1 MSWPF
6 KAFLINYSYMKRIVL
21 YVITCFLFS
30 FSSHAQNNVDLGIK
44 GGLNLTFFNVE
55 VGGFG
60 TYTETETGYYGGLF
74 ADFYVDE
81 FLSIQPEV
89 LYIGLNDFKFLN
101 APIYVKY
108 QVAKNF
114 DLMVGPSL
122 NYFFDFFSNKFK
134 IRADL
139 CSAYNI
145 SPSIDVHVKYTLGF
159 VEIAP
164 NGLFIGAGLRL

>member
-1 MSWPF
+1 MRQII
-6 KAFLINYSYMKRIVL
+6 FL
-21 YVITCFLFS
+21 VIACSVFS
-30 FSSHAQNNVDLGIK
+30 FSSHAQSNVEFGIK

-60 TYTETETGYYGGLF
+60 IQTETETGYYGGTF
-74 ADFYVDE
+74 ADFYIDE

-89 LYIGLNDFKFLN
+89 LYIGLNDFKFIN

-108 QVAKNF
+108 QVAEKF

-134 IRADL
+134 IRADI
-139 CSAYNI
+139 CAAYQI
-145 SPSIDVHVKYTLGF
+145 TTSIDLHMKYTLGF

-164 NGLFIGAGLRL
+164 NGLFIGVGIKFGSSKQK

>member
-1 MSWPF
+1 
-6 KAFLINYSYMKRIVL
+6 MKHTIFNAIACIML
-21 YVITCFLFS
+21 CFS
-30 FSSHAQNNVDLGIK
+30 ANSQSDVDFGVK

-60 TYTETETGYYGGLF
+60 TNTETETGYYGGVF
-74 ADFYVDE
+74 IDFYVDE
-81 FLSIQPEV
+81 FLSIQTEA
-89 LYIGLNDFKFLN
+89 LYIGLNDFKFIN

-108 QVAKNF
+108 EVAENF

-139 CSAYNI
+139 CAAYNI
-145 SPSIDVHVKYTLGF
+145 SPSFDIHTKYTLGF

-164 NGLFIGAGLRL
+164 NGLFIGVGLRL